1 MHLISS
7 DWFSGYAL
15 NCITRCAFI
24 VKWLLEYVHCWPK
37 LSSVFSGMCVVVL
50 LWRPGCYGDQVFIF
64 DNGSR
69 LCSTVTHC
77 CFHIRF
83 EERRRELGWRIKERE
98 KKERKRGGEEKGVRV
113 EG

>member
-1 MHLISS
+1 M
-7 DWFSGYAL
+7 
-15 NCITRCAFI
+15 
-24 VKWLLEYVHCWPK
+24 
-37 LSSVFSGMCVVVL
+37 
-50 LWRPGCYGDQVFIF
+50 FIF

-83 EERRRELGWRIKERE
+83 EERRRELGRRIKERE